1 MKEIILEISEIHKI
15 LSISMKYIKEINEEE
30 NEIALR
36 EDHHGM
42 YEDGFIT
49 ENDVVDENNDENLI
63 KLRFK
68 EYLKDK
74 LQAFQN
80 NTASEKA
87 KLKDLAAK
95 LKKFIQ
101 SSLYY

>member
-1 MKEIILEISEIHKI
+1 MSEINNLNRI
-15 LSISMKYIKEINEEE
+15 LIISMKYIKEINDEE
-30 NEIALR
+30 NEITLR
-36 EDHHGM
+36 ENLNEAMD
-42 YEDGFIT
+42 ECFIT

-74 LQAFQN
+74 LQEFQN
-80 NTASEKA
+80 ETGSAKV
-87 KLKDLAAK
+87 KLKDLSTK

-101 SSLYY
+101 SSLYI